1 MGQSA
6 VARQTTPSLTMK
18 FLVVLAL
25 SGLAMA
31 EPEAEA
37 DPALLYGQYGYG
49 GFGYP
54 YAYGYGLRKAYAAWN
69 PYRALHY
76 RRHYYGKREAEAE
89 PKPEAD
95 PQVPPLQ
102 HPVPIQG
109 GWISVQA
116 LQDITPDHPIYSV
129 QNLQTP
135 QVQDYSSPYSQ
146 YYKREAEPKP
156 EADPQML
163 LNGFQQAFPVNQQT
177 IVHQANPIQTI
188 QKTYVQQ
195 ATPIQTV
202 QTNTFHQQQ
211 PLTQTVHTKT
221 FHQQPIHTQT
231 VQQTFQQQPVISY
244 SVDQAFPVAQQTFHQ
259 QPMTTVL
266 RDAIVQEATPVQAV
280 FNPVQNLQTPLVQAF
295 PASQNTFTNTHI
307 IAKRE
312 AEAEA
317 EADPALLIH
326 TNNGLL
332 TPNTPLVYS
341 NAAIPAAIPGIP
353 KVYTTAFTQP
363 STLVQSV
370 QSPLLQAV
378 QSPLLKTVIPS
389 VQAGVYQAGPNCVDH
404 MGFAIPC

>member
-6 VARQTTPSLTMK
+6 VTRQTTPSLTMK

-49 GFGYP
+49 GLGYP
-54 YAYGYGLRKAYAAWN
+54 TAYGYGLRRAYAAWN

-76 RRHYYGKREAEAE
+76 RRHYYGKREA
-89 PKPEAD
+89 
-95 PQVPPLQ
+95 
-102 HPVPIQG
+102 
-109 GWISVQA
+109 
-116 LQDITPDHPIYSV
+116 
-129 QNLQTP
+129 
-135 QVQDYSSPYSQ
+135 
-146 YYKREAEPKP
+146 EAEPKP

-211 PLTQTVHTKT
+211 P
-221 FHQQPIHTQT
+221 HTQT
-231 VQQTFQQQPVISY
+231 VQQTFQHQPVISY

-317 EADPALLIH
+317 DPALLIH

-341 NAAIPAAIPGIP
+341 NAAIPAAIPGVP
-353 KVYTTAFTQP
+353 KVYTTAFTHP

-370 QSPLLQAV
+370 QSPLIQTV
-378 QSPLLKTVIPS
+378 QSPLLKTVIPT
-389 VQAGVYQAGPNCVDH
+389 VQAGVYQAGPNCVDQ

>member
-6 VARQTTPSLTMK
+6 VTRQTTPSLTMK

-95 PQVPPLQ
+95 PQ
-102 HPVPIQG
+102 
-109 GWISVQA
+109 
-116 LQDITPDHPIYSV
+116 
-129 QNLQTP
+129 
-135 QVQDYSSPYSQ
+135 
-146 YYKREAEPKP
+146 
-156 EADPQML
+156 ML

-202 QTNTFHQQQ
+202 QTNTFHQ
-211 PLTQTVHTKT
+211 
-221 FHQQPIHTQT
+221 
-231 VQQTFQQQPVISY
+231 TFQHQPVISY

-266 RDAIVQEATPVQAV
+266 RGDAIVQETTPVQAV
-280 FNPVQNLQTPLVQAF
+280 FNPVQNLQTPLV
-295 PASQNTFTNTHI
+295 
-307 IAKRE
+307 
-312 AEAEA
+312 
-317 EADPALLIH
+317 
-326 TNNGLL
+326 
-332 TPNTPLVYS
+332 
-341 NAAIPAAIPGIP
+341 
-353 KVYTTAFTQP
+353 
-363 STLVQSV
+363 
-370 QSPLLQAV
+370 
-378 QSPLLKTVIPS
+378 
-389 VQAGVYQAGPNCVDH
+389 
-404 MGFAIPC
+404 

>member
-6 VARQTTPSLTMK
+6 VTRPTTPSLTMK

-25 SGLAMA
+25 YGLAMA

-49 GFGYP
+49 GFVYP
-54 YAYGYGLRKAYAAWN
+54 YAYGYGLRRAYAAWN

-95 PQVPPLQ
+95 PQ
-102 HPVPIQG
+102 
-109 GWISVQA
+109 
-116 LQDITPDHPIYSV
+116 
-129 QNLQTP
+129 
-135 QVQDYSSPYSQ
+135 
-146 YYKREAEPKP
+146 
-156 EADPQML
+156 ML
-163 LNGFQQAFPVNQQT
+163 LNGFQQTFPVNQQT

-202 QTNTFHQQQ
+202 QTHTF
-211 PLTQTVHTKT
+211 
-221 FHQQPIHTQT
+221 
-231 VQQTFQQQPVISY
+231 QQTFQQQPVISY

-266 RDAIVQEATPVQAV
+266 RDAIVQETTPVQAV

-295 PASQNTFTNTHI
+295 PSQTPFTNTHI
-307 IAKRE
+307 IAKR
-312 AEAEA
+312 EAEA

-341 NAAIPAAIPGIP
+341 NAAIPAAISGIP

-370 QSPLLQAV
+370 QSPLIQTV
-378 QSPLLKTVIPS
+378 QSPLLKTVIPTF
-389 VQAGVYQAGPNCVDH
+389 QAEVYQAGPNCVDH

>member
-6 VARQTTPSLTMK
+6 VTRQTTPSLTMK

-54 YAYGYGLRKAYAAWN
+54 TAYGYGLRRAYAAWN

-76 RRHYYGKREAEAE
+76 RRHYYGKREA
-89 PKPEAD
+89 
-95 PQVPPLQ
+95 
-102 HPVPIQG
+102 
-109 GWISVQA
+109 
-116 LQDITPDHPIYSV
+116 
-129 QNLQTP
+129 
-135 QVQDYSSPYSQ
+135 
-146 YYKREAEPKP
+146 EAEPKP

-177 IVHQANPIQTI
+177 IVHQANPIQT
-188 QKTYVQQ
+188 
-195 ATPIQTV
+195 
-202 QTNTFHQQQ
+202 NTFHQQQ
-211 PLTQTVHTKT
+211 PITQTVQTKT

-231 VQQTFQQQPVISY
+231 VQQTF
-244 SVDQAFPVAQQTFHQ
+244 HQ
-259 QPMTTVL
+259 QPITAVL

-295 PASQNTFTNTHI
+295 PSQTPFTNAHI
-307 IAKRE
+307 IAKR
-312 AEAEA
+312 EAEA

-332 TPNTPLVYS
+332 TTNTPLVYS
-341 NAAIPAAIPGIP
+341 NAAI
-353 KVYTTAFTQP
+353 
-363 STLVQSV
+363 
-370 QSPLLQAV
+370 
-378 QSPLLKTVIPS
+378 
-389 VQAGVYQAGPNCVDH
+389 
-404 MGFAIPC
+404 

>member
-6 VARQTTPSLTMK
+6 VTRQTTPSLTMK

-54 YAYGYGLRKAYAAWN
+54 TAYGYGLRKAYAAWN
-69 PYRALHY
+69 PYRALRY
-76 RRHYYGKREAEAE
+76 RRHFYGKREA
-89 PKPEAD
+89 K
-95 PQVPPLQ
+95 
-102 HPVPIQG
+102 
-109 GWISVQA
+109 
-116 LQDITPDHPIYSV
+116 
-129 QNLQTP
+129 
-135 QVQDYSSPYSQ
+135 
-146 YYKREAEPKP
+146 AEPKP

-211 PLTQTVHTKT
+211 PLTQTVQTKT

-295 PASQNTFTNTHI
+295 PSQNTFTNTHI

-317 EADPALLIH
+317 DPALLIH
-326 TNNGLL
+326 TNNGL
-332 TPNTPLVYS
+332 NAPLVYS
-341 NAAIPAAIPGIP
+341 NAAIPAAIPQVP
-353 KVYTTAFTQP
+353 Q
-363 STLVQSV
+363 VQSVQSPLIQTV

-389 VQAGVYQAGPNCVDH
+389 VQAGVYQAGLNCVDQ
-404 MGFAIPC
+404 MGFAIHC